1 MAQIKAIEDKK
12 AFPNSNLNWIHNKL
26 IQIVIHN
33 TLENTK
39 GKERERYYVSHE
51 FLNILG
57 VVSEGVHKND
67 GNGHINPE
75 LRDLQNSLW
84 SSHIWHFFPKHF
96 QTLN

>member
-39 GKERERYYVSHE
+39 GRERERE
-51 FLNILG
+51 KGITFPMNFWIFLVLLAKVYIRTMG
-57 VVSEGVHKND
+57 MV
-67 GNGHINPE
+67 
-75 LRDLQNSLW
+75 
-84 SSHIWHFFPKHF
+84 
-96 QTLN
+96 T